1 MFVRYTRDADQ
12 QYLALLVLAGQVETT
27 RSPSICSTSKQAP
40 AWNGT
45 YNLTT
50 TLSPTLT
57 NEFVFGA
64 SQNNPDAQ
72 SDRSERWNLQRLRLQ
87 VGDALSP
94 SRRLQFI
101 NIAFGNGH
109 IAGHNWAGTAS
120 YSQFP
125 YKNSNT
131 TFDFYDN
138 VSKVSGAHTIEG
150 GIYVRR
156 SRKDQ
161 AAGNSMSIVF
171 NPLNNP
177 GGTANLAN
185 TNNTGHAYADALLGA
200 FSTLN
205 QPTRGI
211 YQGQYRST
219 NVEWCICRTT
229 GRSTGG

>member
-1 MFVRYTRDADQ
+1 MVSDGRA
-12 QYLALLVLAGQVETT
+12 ATT
-27 RSPSICSTSKQAP
+27 RFRFDLLDFKQAP

-64 SQNNPDAQ
+64 SQNNLTLDPTNANAGTY
-72 SDRSERWNLQRLRLQ
+72 SGFGFKWATPFPYPAS
-87 VGDALSP
+87 
-94 SRRLQFI
+94 QFI
-101 NIAFGNGH
+101 NIAFGNGY

-138 VSKVSGAHTIEG
+138 MSKVSGAHTIKG
-150 GIYVRR
+150 GIYVQR

-185 TNNTGHAYADALLGA
+185 TNNTGHAYADALAWSLQHAQSADARESIRG
-200 FSTLN
+200 SIV
-205 QPTRGI
+205 QPTSSGT
-211 YQGQYRST
+211 S
-219 NVEWCICRTT
+219 RTT
-229 GRSTGG
+229 GRSIDG